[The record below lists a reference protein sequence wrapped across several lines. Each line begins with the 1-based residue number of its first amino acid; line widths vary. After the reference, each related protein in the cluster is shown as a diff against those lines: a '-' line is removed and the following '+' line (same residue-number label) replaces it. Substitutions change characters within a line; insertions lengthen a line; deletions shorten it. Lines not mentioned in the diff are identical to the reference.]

1 LAALAA
7 RGARFDRA
15 VAPSPWT
22 LPSHASMFTGRWPW
36 ELSVGIDRALDGRYP
51 TLAEYLGARGYA
63 TGGFAANTVFC
74 TTEYGLARGFG
85 HFEDF
90 VVSPLDTIRSSALGW
105 LICRRLVTPIDRL
118 YAAAGREPVHP
129 LEQPAYR
136 KSADEVNGAALSW
149 IADQRDV
156 PFFAFLNYLDAHDPY
171 LVPADADRPFTRR
184 PATPAERRTLRDW
197 VGETP
202 RPRTAEEVRLA
213 RDSYDDCLA
222 YLDGRIGRLLAGLER
237 LGRLEDTV
245 IVVTS
250 DHGEHFGEHAR
261 DGLPLVGHRQSVY
274 QPEVHVPLVI
284 VAPGRV
290 AAGTAVPGAVSLRD
304 LPATVVDLVGLRDGS
319 PFPGRSLVRPAS
331 GSAERGGDNAA
342 LAEFSPSLDRP
353 PTLRYQTGAPGLMR
367 AVVTDGAAYVTSDGR
382 EELYDL
388 RDDPAESTDL
398 AASGD
403 RRGLL
408 DQLRSALNLLGP
420 PAPAAPRR

>member
-1 LAALAA
+1 
-7 RGARFDRA
+7 
-15 VAPSPWT
+15 
-22 LPSHASMFTGRWPW
+22 
-36 ELSVGIDRALDGRYP
+36 
-51 TLAEYLGARGYA
+51 
-63 TGGFAANTVFC
+63 
-74 TTEYGLARGFG
+74 
-85 HFEDF
+85 
-90 VVSPLDTIRSSALGW
+90 
-105 LICRRLVTPIDRL
+105 
-118 YAAAGREPVHP
+118 
-129 LEQPAYR
+129 
-136 KSADEVNGAALSW
+136 
-149 IADQRDV
+149 
-156 PFFAFLNYLDAHDPY
+156 
-171 LVPADADRPFTRR
+171 
-184 PATPAERRTLRDW
+184 
-197 VGETP
+197 
-202 RPRTAEEVRLA
+202 
-213 RDSYDDCLA
+213 
-222 YLDGRIGRLLAGLER
+222 
-237 LGRLEDTV
+237 
-245 IVVTS
+245 
-250 DHGEHFGEHAR
+250 
-261 DGLPLVGHRQSVY
+261 
-274 QPEVHVPLVI
+274 VI

-367 AVVTDGAAYVTSDGR
+367 AVVTDGAAYVTSNGR